1 MDEEFFF
8 EIETLKN
15 QIEYLFFK
23 LEEVMRK
30 IESIEERLSRM
41 GGE

>member
-41 GGE
+41 GRE